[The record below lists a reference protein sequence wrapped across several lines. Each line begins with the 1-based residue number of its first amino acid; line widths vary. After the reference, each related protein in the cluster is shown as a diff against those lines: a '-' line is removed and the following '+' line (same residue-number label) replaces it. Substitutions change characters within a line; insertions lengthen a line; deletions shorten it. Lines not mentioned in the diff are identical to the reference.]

1 MNSIEYKKV
10 WFVTG
15 ASKGLGLALTKSLL
29 TAGYKVAATSRK
41 VEQLINAIGAP
52 SANFLPL
59 QVDLTNSTA
68 VKQSIDDTINKFGAL
83 DVIVNNA
90 GYGMGGTI
98 EEFTED
104 ELRQSFD
111 VNVFAPIFV
120 MQAALPFLRTQRK
133 GHIINISSI
142 AGFAPNTGWA
152 IYAATK
158 FSLLGLTEVLGLDL
172 KEFNIHTTVVAPGA
186 FRTEFLSDESLVFSK
201 NIINEYSAVRKSH
214 EKYKNMNGLQ
224 TGDPQ
229 KAAAAFIKLA
239 EMPDPPATLF
249 LGSDA
254 YDRAKVKIEAI
265 SSSLEAHK
273 ELSFSTD
280 Y

>member
-1 MNSIEYKKV
+1 MTSIENKKV
-10 WFVTG
+10 WYVTG

-29 TAGYKVAATSRK
+29 SAGYRVAATSRK

-68 VKQSIDDTINKFGAL
+68 VKQSIEETINKFGDL

-104 ELRQSFD
+104 ELRQSFN
-111 VNVFAPIFV
+111 VNVFAPLFV
-120 MQAALPFLRTQRK
+120 MQAALPFLRKQRK

-158 FSLLGLTEVLGLDL
+158 FSLLGLTEVLGQDL

-186 FRTEFLSDESLVFSK
+186 FRTEFLSDDSLVFSK
-201 NIINEYSAVRKSH
+201 NKIDDYNAVRKSH
-214 EKYKNMNGLQ
+214 EKYKSMNGLQ

-229 KAAAAFIKLA
+229 KAATAFIKLA

-265 SSSLEAHK
+265 INSLDEFK

>member
-1 MNSIEYKKV
+1 
-10 WFVTG
+10 
-15 ASKGLGLALTKSLL
+15 
-29 TAGYKVAATSRK
+29 
-41 VEQLINAIGAP
+41 
-52 SANFLPL
+52 
-59 QVDLTNSTA
+59 
-68 VKQSIDDTINKFGAL
+68 
-83 DVIVNNA
+83 VIVNNA
-90 GYGMGGTI
+90 GYGMGGTV
-98 EEFTED
+98 EEFTEK

-120 MQAALPFLRTQRK
+120 MQAALPFLRKQRK

-142 AGFAPNTGWA
+142 AGFAANTGWA

-158 FSLLGLTEVLGLDL
+158 FSLSGLTDVLSQDL

-186 FRTEFLSDESLVFSK
+186 FRTEFLSDDSLVFSK
-201 NIINEYSAVRKSH
+201 NKIDDYSAVRKSH
-214 EKYKNMNGLQ
+214 EKYKSMNGLQ

-229 KAAAAFIKLA
+229 KAASAFIKLA
-239 EMPDPPATLF
+239 EMPEPPATLF

-265 SSSLEAHK
+265 NTSLETFK

>member
-1 MNSIEYKKV
+1 MSTIENKKV
-10 WFVTG
+10 WYVTG
-15 ASKGLGLALTKSLL
+15 ASKGLGLALAKTLL
-29 TAGYKVAATSRK
+29 REGYRVAATSRK
-41 VEQLINAIGAP
+41 VEQLIEAIGSP
-52 SANFLPL
+52 SASFLPL
-59 QVDLTNSTA
+59 QVDLTNSKA
-68 VKQSIDDTINKFGAL
+68 VKQSVDDTIYKFGAL

-90 GYGMGGTI
+90 GYGMGGTV

-104 ELRQSFD
+104 ELRQSFN
-111 VNVFAPIFV
+111 VNVFAPVFV
-120 MQAALPFLRTQRK
+120 MQAALPFLRKQRK

-142 AGFAPNTGWA
+142 AGFAANTGWA

-158 FSLLGLTEVLGLDL
+158 FSLFGLTEVLGQDL

-186 FRTEFLSDESLVFSK
+186 FRTAFLSDDSLVFTK
-201 NIINEYSAVRKSH
+201 HKIDDYSSVRKSH
-214 EKYKNMNGLQ
+214 DKYKSMNGLQ

-229 KAAAAFIKLA
+229 KAATTFIKLA

-254 YDRAKVKIEAI
+254 YHRANEKITAI
-265 SSSLEAHK
+265 TTSLESFK